1 MIALHSESAKKNTNF
16 LKILHTADWHLGH
29 RLHEQSQVD
38 EQTLFLTWI
47 ENYIIEEEIDVLLV
61 SGDVFDTGSPSNQSL
76 EMYYSFLMKLKN
88 TCCKSIIITGGNH
101 DSAGTLNAPKHILNA
116 LAIKVVG
123 KATEHIEDEVFEID
137 INGEKVIIAAVPYL
151 RDGDIRRA
159 VAGESFD
166 ELTDKYK
173 TALIN
178 HYQAAAQQCKLINTS
193 NAPVIA
199 MGHLFATGGSISD
212 SEQNIYVGTLGHIG
226 AEDFPKYFDYIAL
239 GHLHRPQIIGGNDKV
254 RYSGSPNVLSFSEIN
269 YDKKVIVLSV
279 DNQKITEIKDDTIPS
294 FRAFYKLE
302 GRLAECMEAFPSII
316 SNAYGLTPW
325 VELVLKEPHTIN
337 TESLIKEAENYP
349 FEILKM
355 ALKSQRK
362 EKGIEELLEETKS
375 IKELLPTEVFK
386 LKCKEIGFD
395 LENRPE
401 IEDAFNEI
409 LHSVKNQ

>member
-1 MIALHSESAKKNTNF
+1 M
-16 LKILHTADWHLGH
+16 KILHTADWHLGH
-29 RLHEQSQVD
+29 RLHEQSQVA
-38 EQTLFLTWI
+38 EQTLFLSWI
-47 ENYIIEEEIDVLLV
+47 ETYISTEKIDVLLI

-76 EMYYSFLMKLKN
+76 EMYYSFLVKLKG
-88 TCCKSIIITGGNH
+88 TSCKSIIITGGNH

-116 LAIKVVG
+116 LSIKVVG

-137 INGEKVIIAAVPYL
+137 VNGEKVIIAAVPYL

-178 HYQAAAQQCKLINTS
+178 HYQAAAQQCKLINIS

-226 AEDFPKYFDYIAL
+226 AEDFPTYFDYIAL

-269 YDKKVIVLSV
+269 YDKKVIVLTVEDHKISKIEE
-279 DNQKITEIKDDTIPS
+279 DNIPQ
-294 FRAFYKLE
+294 FRAFYKLV
-302 GRLAECMEAFPSII
+302 GTMSECMEAFPNIS
-316 SNAYGLTPW
+316 SNAFGLTPW
-325 VELVLKEPHTIN
+325 VEVVLNEPHTIN
-337 TESLIKEAENYP
+337 TDALINSAEKYP

-355 ALKSQRK
+355 ALKRQRK

-409 LHSVKNQ
+409 LQAVKNQ